1 MAWASRMATQPAQ
14 PSPDPS
20 WQMSQPSGAPGAQ
33 QQNSMA
39 VHVKV
44 VAVLEVIW
52 GVLAAIAAVF
62 VLFIFT
68 VGSAVL
74 KDAEGSGAPS
84 WLAGAAAGLGLIIA
98 AIVGALAV
106 LALVGG
112 TRLLKLRRSGKV
124 FTYIVAA
131 LSLINFPVGTAFGV
145 YAFIILSN
153 QKTDQLLVNP

>member
-1 MAWASRMATQPAQ
+1 MATPPPAPPAQ
-14 PSPDPS
+14 PPQPWQTMSPP
-20 WQMSQPSGAPGAQ
+20 PGAQ
-33 QQNSMA
+33 PLPPERNPMA

-44 VAVLEVIW
+44 IAILEIVW

-74 KDAEGSGAPS
+74 NDAESQGAPE
-84 WLAGAAAGLGLIIA
+84 WLAGAAASLGLLIA
-98 AIVGALAV
+98 ALVAGLAV

-124 FTYIVAA
+124 PTYIAAA
-131 LSLINFPVGTAFGV
+131 LSLIQFPLGTAFGIYTFV
-145 YAFIILSN
+145 ILSN
-153 QKTDQLLVNP
+153 AKTDQLLVNP